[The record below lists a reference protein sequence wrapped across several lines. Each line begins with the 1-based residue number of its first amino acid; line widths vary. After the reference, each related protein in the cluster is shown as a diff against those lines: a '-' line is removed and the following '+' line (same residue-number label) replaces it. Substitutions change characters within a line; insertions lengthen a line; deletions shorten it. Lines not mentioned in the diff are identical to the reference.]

1 MGIAFATIKNLM
13 QSATDQPI
21 SDKAVNTMISY
32 VEGVIIA
39 KTREAADNHGK
50 KNDLRRIQG
59 LAPKKRIDAE
69 AVLTTVNE
77 SVSRELIGGEIKNET
92 KQNNMCQE
100 DRKQSSKRSDVV

>member
-1 MGIAFATIKNLM
+1 MGIGFATVKNLM

-50 KNDLRRIQG
+50 KNNLRRIQG
-59 LAPKKRIDAE
+59 LAPKVRIDAE
-69 AVLTTVNE
+69 AILTTVKE
-77 SVSRELIGGEIKNET
+77 SIGGELIGGEKENGT
-92 KQNNMCQE
+92 KHYNIDQG
-100 DRKQSSKRSDVV
+100 DRTQSSKRRDAP